1 MVNIVQEAMELI
13 TTILEGYWIAYEVN
27 YFVNKKNIDKKVL
40 LISTILL
47 SVMETNMFLSI
58 FTPLWRK
65 ITISALLAFVIIGII
80 YRRNCL
86 RALIPCSIA
95 ILSLFSIT
103 ILIEDNICSII
114 IHTYR
119 MNNNFMRLFFPI
131 TIVRCINAIFQ
142 LKYKDYMYDFY
153 ERIMNEGKYLIIF
166 LFFLDIMAVFTQCSF
181 VPAYELNN
189 EALKSVILI
198 IFYIFLILIFF
209 NIIKIAAKSREI
221 YKLNLE
227 LELNNKSL
235 RKIKHD
241 YGAQISYLYGL
252 CLMER
257 FDDLKKSIKDIIEK
271 SNYSSGIVE
280 EKTNSILFLS
290 INQAVDRADIE
301 IEIKESA
308 KLYEVNM
315 HEMDLFRVFYNISRN
330 AVEAMG
336 GKGKIEA
343 ESYKKDNEIIISIK
357 NNGPEISK
365 KTIDKIFN
373 TGFTTKDN
381 TEKGH
386 GYGLSIVKELVENGD
401 GKIAV
406 NSSPELTEF
415 KLTFRTN
422 Y

>member
-1 MVNIVQEAMELI
+1 
-13 TTILEGYWIAYEVN
+13 
-27 YFVNKKNIDKKVL
+27 
-40 LISTILL
+40 
-47 SVMETNMFLSI
+47 
-58 FTPLWRK
+58 
-65 ITISALLAFVIIGII
+65 
-80 YRRNCL
+80 
-86 RALIPCSIA
+86 
-95 ILSLFSIT
+95 
-103 ILIEDNICSII
+103 
-114 IHTYR
+114 
-119 MNNNFMRLFFPI
+119 
-131 TIVRCINAIFQ
+131 
-142 LKYKDYMYDFY
+142 
-153 ERIMNEGKYLIIF
+153 
-166 LFFLDIMAVFTQCSF
+166 
-181 VPAYELNN
+181 
-189 EALKSVILI
+189 
-198 IFYIFLILIFF
+198 
-209 NIIKIAAKSREI
+209 
-221 YKLNLE
+221 
-227 LELNNKSL
+227 
-235 RKIKHD
+235 
-241 YGAQISYLYGL
+241 
-252 CLMER
+252 MER